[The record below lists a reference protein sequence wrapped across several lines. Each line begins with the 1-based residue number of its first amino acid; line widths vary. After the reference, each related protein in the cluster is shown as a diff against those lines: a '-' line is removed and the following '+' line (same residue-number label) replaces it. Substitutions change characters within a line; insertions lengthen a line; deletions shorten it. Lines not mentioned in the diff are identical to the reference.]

1 MWSMDPLVNR
11 YTMYITVYDNT
22 LPAKCIMIPRTVLV
36 NNYASCQKV
45 MYNENLRFNFKIAIC
60 PKVVIVY
67 MNKEF
72 EDFKDDIFIMI

>member
-1 MWSMDPLVNR
+1 
-11 YTMYITVYDNT
+11 
-22 LPAKCIMIPRTVLV
+22 
-36 NNYASCQKV
+36 